1 MSRWLL
7 KQEPSDYSWRD
18 LVRDGATRWN
28 GVHNPLALQNLRRM
42 APRDLALFYHT
53 GTERAAVG
61 LVIVTSTPRP
71 DPDDPRGSW
80 TVDVRPSRP
89 LLRPVTLAEL
99 KVDPALEGFALL
111 RLPRLSVVPVSQTE
125 WARILAHERT
135 QPAAD
140 GQARVKPRRSR
151 D

>member
-1 MSRWLL
+1 VRRWLL
-7 KQEPSDYSWRD
+7 KQEPSDYSWSD
-18 LVRDGATRWN
+18 LVRDGTTRWN

-71 DPDDPRGSW
+71 DPDDSRGSW

-89 LLRPVTLAEL
+89 LARPVTLAEL
-99 KVDPALEGFALL
+99 KGDPALEGFALL
-111 RLPRLSVVPVSQTE
+111 KLSRLSVVPVTGAQWS
-125 WARILAHERT
+125 RVLAHERT
-135 QPAAD
+135 LPAD
-140 GQARVKPRRSR
+140 GPPKASPRRSR
-151 D
+151 A